1 MVFCCAPRAIWEEH
15 MSSFPRIL
23 VIAISI
29 VLAAATTGCGSST
42 MGGNS
47 QPPGLTGN
55 TVASLLLSSSSNNQ
69 LSQFTLNFSSISLT
83 SKSGKTVALLA
94 APQNPEF
101 VHLNGN
107 TEPLVTATIP
117 QDVYVSAMASI
128 QSSSAVCIDLDSTG
142 GLHTSGFQ
150 SGAISQSNIAINFP
164 SPITIEGAHMGLVL
178 NLLVSQSISFPSCD
192 TIVQGPT
199 SVTPTFTLTPAAI
212 AAQPTNSRNG
222 LENDLAGVLG
232 TINATARGF
241 QVTSADGLSWIM
253 NTSGATVFRGVSD
266 FSGLASGLPVSL
278 DAAIQSDG
286 SLLATRVSV
295 QDTSAANLTTLSG
308 PLLQIASSQP
318 TFAAF
323 GTLQQGVLLFFGS
336 CYYNF
341 GSATFAISG
350 RLTNL
355 QSLPFAA
362 TFTGVNIVPGQNI
375 FLSTHATI
383 VSGGPTYIP
392 AATVTLLPQTLDG
405 TVTAV
410 SNDGGFA
417 TYTISLAPYDLFA
430 DLAVQAGQTSLL
442 QNPGTVVVYVD
453 NNVQM
458 LNSTPLAVGSALRF
472 YGLVFNDNGTLKM
485 DCAQIADGVAQ

>member
-1 MVFCCAPRAIWEEH
+1 
-15 MSSFPRIL
+15 MSSILRFPL
-23 VIAISI
+23 LGASVM
-29 VLAAATTGCGSST
+29 LAAALSGCGSGTTNGNPQPTGST
-42 MGGNS
+42 
-47 QPPGLTGN
+47 
-55 TVASLLLSSSSNNQ
+55 VVSLLLSSSSNNH
-69 LSQFTLNFSSISLT
+69 LSQFNLNFSSISLT

-101 VHLNGN
+101 IHLNGN
-107 TEPLVTATIP
+107 TEPLLTVSIP
-117 QDVYVSAMASI
+117 QDDYTSA
-128 QSSSAVCIDLDSTG
+128 SAVIANSAFVCIDLNSTG
-142 GLHTSGFQ
+142 ALQGNF
-150 SGAISQSNIAINFP
+150 GAAGPPSANSVTINLP
-164 SPITIEGAHMGLVL
+164 SPISVSGPHMGLLL
-178 NLLVSQSISFPSCD
+178 NLQVASSITYPSCE
-192 TIVQGPT
+192 TLVQGPT
-199 SVTPTFTLTPAAI
+199 TVTPTFTLAPLTF

-222 LENDLAGVLG
+222 LENDLEGVIGPL
-232 TINATARGF
+232 NATARSF
-241 QVTSADGLSWIM
+241 QVTSADGLSWNL
-253 NTSGATVFRGVSD
+253 NTSGATMFQGVSD

-286 SLLATRVSV
+286 SLLATRVAV

-318 TFAAF
+318 VFAAF
-323 GTLQQGVLLFFGS
+323 GTLQQGVLLFSGS
-336 CYYNF
+336 AYYNF
-341 GSATFAISG
+341 GNATFAISG

-355 QSLPFAA
+355 QSLPFSA

-375 FLSTHATI
+375 FLSSHATT

-417 TYTISLAPYDLFA
+417 TYTISLPLYNFFP

-442 QNPGTVVVYVD
+442 QNPNTVVVYVD
-453 NNVQM
+453 SSVQM
-458 LNSTPLAVGSALRF
+458 LNSTPLAVGNTLRF

-485 DCAQIADGVAQ
+485 DCAQIVDGVSQ

>member
-1 MVFCCAPRAIWEEH
+1 
-15 MSSFPRIL
+15 MSGFPRIL

-29 VLAAATTGCGSST
+29 ILAAAIAGCGSSG

-55 TVASLLLSSSSNNQ
+55 TVVSLLLSSSSNNH
-69 LSQFTLNFSSISLT
+69 LSQFRINFSSISLT
-83 SKSGKTVALLA
+83 SKSGKTVTLLA

-101 VHLNGN
+101 IHLNGN

-117 QDVYVSAMASI
+117 QDVYVSATANI
-128 QSSSAVCIDLDSTG
+128 QGSSAVCIDLNSTG
-142 GLHTSGFQ
+142 GLQTNSGG
-150 SGAISQSNIAINFP
+150 SGPLSANSVTINLP
-164 SPITIEGAHMGLVL
+164 STITISGSHMGLSL
-178 NLLVSQSISFPSCD
+178 NLQITPSISFPSCD
-192 TIVQGPT
+192 TLVQGPT
-199 SVTPTFTLTPAAI
+199 TVTPTFTLTPLTF
-212 AAQPTNSRNG
+212 AAQPANSGNG
-222 LENDLAGVLG
+222 LENDLEGVVG

-241 QVTSADGLSWIM
+241 QVIAADGLSWM
-253 NTSGATVFRGVSD
+253 LNTSGATVFQGVSD

-278 DAAIQSDG
+278 DATIQFDG
-286 SLLATRVSV
+286 SLLATRVAV
-295 QDTSAANLTTLSG
+295 QDTNAANLTTVSG
-308 PLLQIASSQP
+308 PLLQIASNQP

-323 GTLQQGVLLFFGS
+323 GTLQQGVLLFSGS
-336 CYYNF
+336 SYYSF

-355 QSLPFAA
+355 QTLPFAA

-375 FLSTHATI
+375 LLSTHATSL
-383 VSGGPTYIP
+383 SGGPTYIP

-410 SNDGGFA
+410 SNDGSFA
-417 TYTISLAPYDLFA
+417 TYTITLAPYQLFT

-442 QNPGTVVVYVD
+442 QNPNTVVVYVD
-453 NNVQM
+453 SSVQM
-458 LNSTPLAVGSALRF
+458 LNLTPLAVGNTLRF

-485 DCAQIADGVAQ
+485 DCAQFADGVTQ

>member
-1 MVFCCAPRAIWEEH
+1 MPSIPR
-15 MSSFPRIL
+15 FLL
-23 VIAISI
+23 VATS
-29 VLAAATTGCGSST
+29 VTLAAAVSGCGSNST
-42 MGGNS
+42 SGNS
-47 QPPGLTGN
+47 QPTGS
-55 TVASLLLSSSSNNQ
+55 TVVSLLLSSSSNNH
-69 LSQFTLNFSSISLT
+69 LSQFNLNFSSISLT
-83 SKSGKTVALLA
+83 SKSGKTVTLLA

-117 QDVYVSAMASI
+117 QDVYVSATANI
-128 QSSSAVCIDLDSTG
+128 QGSSAVCIDLNSTG

-150 SGAISQSNIAINFP
+150 SGAIPEGSIAVTFP
-164 SPITIEGAHMGLVL
+164 SAIIIEGAHMGLVL

-199 SVTPTFTLTPAAI
+199 SVTPTFTLTPVSI
-212 AAQPTNSRNG
+212 AAQPTNGRNG
-222 LENDLAGVLG
+222 LENDLEGVVG
-232 TINATARGF
+232 TINATSRGF
-241 QVTSADGLSWIM
+241 QVTSADGLSWIL
-253 NTSGATVFRGVSD
+253 NTTGATVFQGVPD

-278 DAAIQSDG
+278 DAAIQPDG
-286 SLLATRVSV
+286 SLLATRVAV

-318 TFAAF
+318 AFSAF
-323 GTLQQGVLLFFGS
+323 GTLQQGVLLSFGS
-336 CYYNF
+336 GYYNF
-341 GSATFAISG
+341 GSATFATSG

-362 TFTGVNIVPGQNI
+362 TFTGANIVPGQNI
-375 FLSTHATI
+375 FLSTHATV

-405 TVTAV
+405 MVTAV
-410 SNDGGFA
+410 SNDGGFT
-417 TYTISLAPYDLFA
+417 TYIISLAPYDLFA

-442 QNPGTVVVYVD
+442 QNPASVVVYVD
-453 NNVQM
+453 SSVQM
-458 LNSTPLAVGSALRF
+458 LNSAPLAVGNTLRF

-485 DCAQIADGVAQ
+485 DCAQIADGVTQ